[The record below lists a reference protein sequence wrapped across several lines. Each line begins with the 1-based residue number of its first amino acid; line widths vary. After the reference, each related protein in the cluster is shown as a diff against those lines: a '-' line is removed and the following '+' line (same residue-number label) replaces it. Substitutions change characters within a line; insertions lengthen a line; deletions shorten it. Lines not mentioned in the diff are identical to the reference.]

1 MRYFLHLGYN
11 GAAYRGWQ
19 RQINVNSV
27 QAVLETMLSKM
38 LNQRII
44 IHGCGR
50 TDAQVHASQYFLHF
64 NYKKEIDF
72 DFVFRINK
80 MLPDDI
86 AVFDIIPVHDRA
98 NAQLDAIKRTYDYF
112 IHFYKD
118 PFLSNFSTLYSL
130 KNFDYDKMKKAA
142 TLFTEHKDYHS
153 LCLAPDV
160 YLSTICEVSNA
171 QLFINEKEDRL
182 RFQISSNRFLRGMIR
197 SIIRRL
203 LEIGAGKL
211 SVEEL
216 ANGLN
221 GGQIKYTNKLAYPQG
236 LYLSKV
242 EYQYLNLEQR
252 SDFSKMLENQLD
264 NTWQTV

>member
-1 MRYFLHLGYN
+1 MRYFLHIGYN

-19 RQINVNSV
+19 RQINVKSV
-27 QAVLETMLSKM
+27 QEVLETELSKM

-64 NYKKEIDF
+64 NYEKEIDF

-86 AVFDIIPVHDRA
+86 SVFDIIPVHENA
-98 NAQLDAIKRTYDYF
+98 NAQLDALKRTYDYY
-112 IHFYKD
+112 IHFRKD
-118 PFLSNFSTLYSL
+118 PFLSQFSTLYL
-130 KNFDYDKMKKAA
+130 LENLDFEKMKEAA
-142 TLFTEHKDYHS
+142 TLFTVHKDYKS
-153 LCLAPDV
+153 LCLAPNI
-160 YLSTICEVSNA
+160 YKSTICKISSS
-171 QLFINEKEDRL
+171 QLFVNKNENRL

-197 SIIRRL
+197 SIIGRL
-203 LEIGAGKL
+203 LEIGEGKL

-216 ANGLN
+216 EDGLKGKQN
-221 GGQIKYTNKLAYPQG
+221 AYSNKLAYPQG

-242 EYQYLNLEQR
+242 EYKYLNLERR
-252 SDFSKMLENQLD
+252 SNFAGMLENRMDD
-264 NTWQTV
+264 NWKTV